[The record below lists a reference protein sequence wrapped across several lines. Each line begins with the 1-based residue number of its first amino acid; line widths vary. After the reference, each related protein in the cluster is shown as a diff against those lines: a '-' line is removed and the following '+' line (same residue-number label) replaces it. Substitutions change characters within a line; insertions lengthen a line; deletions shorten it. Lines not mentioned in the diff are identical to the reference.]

1 MKICVIILLSI
12 NIQGEKMFK
21 QVLKIGLG
29 LSLVASSLLAA
40 PEKTKLKIGFIALT
54 DCAPLV
60 VAKEKGFFA
69 AEGLDVDVAKEGG
82 GWPGIQQKVISGE
95 YDFSHALAGMPIAA
109 TLGINGDTNL
119 QALMSLDLNGNA
131 ITFGNN
137 IIGEMEKYGLK
148 KEERPVSAESLK
160 KYIDEKHKVEG
171 NSYQPLNFGMVHPV
185 STHNYELRYWMAAS
199 GIKPD
204 EDTTIKPFPPP
215 TMPQNLIAGNIDGY
229 CVGEPWNTRIVEKDA
244 GSALVT
250 NYDIWNNNPEKV
262 LQARADFIEK
272 NPETT
277 KAVMRA
283 VLKAQIWLDESWE
296 NREEAIKFLAQ
307 DNYVKAPINVL
318 RKSMSGTFLYTKDVD
333 SANPMFNVFANNYAA
348 YPYYSHGMWFITQMY
363 RWGQLD
369 KAVDMKAT
377 IEKVYRPD
385 LFEIAAKE
393 VGYSLPESPW
403 KKDGVDEY
411 NKFLDGKVWDPNK
424 AVEYIYDTFTVTSP
438 LVSKEDLMK
447 VNNWTVTTKQPSY
460 VCPYGPAGCAD
471 PKFVTKK

>member
-1 MKICVIILLSI
+1 
-12 NIQGEKMFK
+12 MFK

-29 LSLVASSLLAA
+29 LSLIASSLLAA

-60 VAKEKGFFA
+60 IAKEKGFFA
-69 AEGLDVDVAKEGG
+69 AEGLEVDIEKEGG
-82 GWPGIQQKVISGE
+82 GWPGIQQKTISGE
-95 YDFSHALAGMPIAA
+95 YDYAHALAGMPIAA
-109 TLGINGDTNL
+109 TLGINGDANL
-119 QALMSLDLNGNA
+119 QVLLSLDYNGNA
-131 ITFGNN
+131 ITYSNKL
-137 IIGEMEKYGLK
+137 IEEMEKFGLK
-148 KEERPVSAESLK
+148 KDERPVSAESLK
-160 KYIDEKHKVEG
+160 KYIDSKHEKEG
-171 NSYQPLNFGMVHPV
+171 AKYQPLNFGMTHPN
-185 STHNYELRYWMAAS
+185 STHNYELRYWMASS

-229 CVGEPWNTRIVEKDA
+229 SVGEPWNTRVVS
-244 GSALVT
+244 GGQGGALVT
-250 NYDIWNNNPEKV
+250 KYDIWNNAPEKV
-262 LQARADFIEK
+262 LQARADFIDK

-277 KAVMRA
+277 KAVMKA
-283 VLKAQIWLDESWE
+283 VLKAQMWLDESWE
-296 NREEAIKFLAQ
+296 NREEAIKILAK
-307 DNYVKAPINVL
+307 DSYVKAPVDVL

-333 SANPMFNVFANNYAA
+333 SKNPMFNVFANYYAA
-348 YPYYSHGMWFITQMY
+348 YPFYSHGMWFLTQMY

-369 KAVDMKAT
+369 KPVDMKVT

-385 LFEIAAKE
+385 LFAVVAKE
-393 VGYSLPESPW
+393 VGYYLPESAW

-424 AVEYIYDTFTVTSP
+424 AVEYIYGFEVTNP
-438 LVSKEDLMK
+438 KVSKEELMK
-447 VNNWTVTTKQPSY
+447 VNNWTVATKQPSY

>member
-1 MKICVIILLSI
+1 ML
-12 NIQGEKMFK
+12 K

-54 DCAPLV
+54 DCAPIV
-60 VAKEKGFFA
+60 IAKEKGFFA
-69 AEGLDVDVAKEGG
+69 AEGLDVDVEKEGG
-82 GWPGIQQKVISGE
+82 GWPGIQQKTISGE
-95 YDFSHALAGMPIAA
+95 YDYAHALAGLPIAA
-109 TLGINGDTNL
+109 TLGINGEAHLN
-119 QALMSLDLNGNA
+119 ALMSLDYNGNA
-131 ITFGNN
+131 ITLSNKL
-137 IIGEMEKYGLK
+137 IDEMERYGLRK
-148 KEERPVSAESLK
+148 DVRPVTADTIK
-160 KYIDEKHKVEG
+160 KYIFEKHKAEG
-171 NSYQPLNFGMVHPV
+171 KNYQPLNFGMTHPN
-185 STHNYELRYWMAAS
+185 STHNYELRYWMASS

-204 EDTTIKPFPPP
+204 VDTTIKPFPPP

-229 CVGEPWNTRIVEKDA
+229 SVGEPWNTRVVS
-244 GSALVT
+244 GGQGGALVT
-250 NYDIWNNNPEKV
+250 KYDIWNNGPEKV
-262 LQARADFIEK
+262 LQGRADFVNK

-277 KAVMRA
+277 KAVMKA
-283 VLKAQIWLDESWE
+283 VLKAQMWLDESWE
-296 NREEAIKFLAQ
+296 NREEAIKILAK
-307 DNYVKAPINVL
+307 DTYVKAPVDVL

-333 SANPMFNVFANNYAA
+333 SKNPMFNVFANYYAA
-348 YPYYSHGMWFITQMY
+348 YPFYSHGMWFMTQMY

-424 AVEYIYDTFTVTSP
+424 AVDYIYGFEVTNP
-438 LVSKEDLMK
+438 KVSKEELMK
-447 VNNWTVTTKQPSY
+447 VNKWTVATNQPSY

>member
-1 MKICVIILLSI
+1 
-12 NIQGEKMFK
+12 MFK
-21 QVLKIGLG
+21 EVLKIGLG
-29 LSLVASSLLAA
+29 LSLVTSSLLAA

-60 VAKEKGFFA
+60 IAKEKGFFE
-69 AEGLDVDVAKEGG
+69 AEGLDVHIAKEGG

-95 YDFSHALAGMPIAA
+95 YDYSHALAGMPIAS
-109 TLGINGDTNL
+109 TLGINGDVNL

-131 ITFGNN
+131 ITLGNK
-137 IIGEMEKYGLK
+137 IITEMEKFGLK
-148 KEERPVSAESLK
+148 KDERPVNADSLK
-160 KYIDEKHKVEG
+160 KYIDDKKAKEG
-171 NSYQPLNFGMVHPV
+171 KNYQPLNFGMVHPV
-185 STHNYELRYWMAAS
+185 STHNYELRYWMASS
-199 GIKPD
+199 GIRPD

-229 CVGEPWNTRIVEKDA
+229 SVGEPWNTRIVEKGE

-277 KAVMRA
+277 KAVMKA

-296 NREEAIKFLAQ
+296 NREEAIKILAK
-307 DNYVKAPINVL
+307 DNYVKAPVEVL

-333 SANPMFNVFANNYAA
+333 SSNPMFNVFANNYAA

-363 RWGQLD
+363 RWGQLE
-369 KAVDMKAT
+369 KPVNMKEV

-385 LFEIAAKE
+385 LFEVVAKE
-393 VGYSLPESPW
+393 VGYSLPESAW

-424 AVEYIYDTFTVTSP
+424 AVDYIYSFEVTAP
-438 LVSKEDLMK
+438 KVSKEELME

-471 PKFVTKK
+471 PKYVTKK

>member
-1 MKICVIILLSI
+1 MLK
-12 NIQGEKMFK
+12 KM
-21 QVLKIGLG
+21 LGLG
-29 LSLVASSLLAA
+29 LGISVIASSLMAA

-60 VAKEKGFFA
+60 IAKEKGFFA
-69 AEGLDVDVAKEGG
+69 EEGLDVHVAKEGG

-109 TLGINGDTNL
+109 TLGINGNAHL
-119 QALMSLDLNGNA
+119 QALLSLDFNGNA
-131 ITFGNN
+131 ITYGNN
-137 IIGEMEKYGLK
+137 IIEEMEKYGLDK
-148 KEERPVSAESLK
+148 TQRPVSAESLK
-160 KYIDEKHKVEG
+160 KFIDAKRAKEG
-171 NSYQPLNFGMVHPV
+171 KNYQPLNFGMVHPV
-185 STHNYELRYWMAAS
+185 STHNYELRYWMSAS

-204 EDTTIKPFPPP
+204 QDCTIKPFPPP
-215 TMPQNLIAGNIDGY
+215 TMPSNLIAGNIEGY
-229 CVGEPWNTRIVEKDA
+229 CVGEPWNSRIVLKGK

-262 LQARADFIEK
+262 LQARADFVKK

-283 VLKAQIWLDESWE
+283 VIKAQKWLDTSWE
-296 NREEAIKFLAQ
+296 NREEAIKYLAKK
-307 DNYVKAPINVL
+307 NYVKAPKKVL
-318 RKSMSGTFLYTKDVD
+318 QKSMSGTFLYNKGVD
-333 SANPMFNVFANNYAA
+333 SSNPMFNVFANNYAA

-369 KAVDMKAT
+369 KPVNMKEV

-385 LFEIAAKE
+385 LFAEVAAE
-393 VGYSLPESPW
+393 VDYKLPPSPW

-424 AVEYIYDTFTVTSP
+424 AVDYIFDFKVQNS
-438 LVSKEDLMK
+438 LVSKEALAK
-447 VNNWTVTTKQPSY
+447 ANNWTVETKQPGY
-460 VCPYGPAGCAD
+460 VCHYGPAGCAD
-471 PKFVTKK
+471 PKYITK

>member
-1 MKICVIILLSI
+1 
-12 NIQGEKMFK
+12 MFTG
-21 QVLKIGLG
+21 VLKIGLG
-29 LSLVASSLLAA
+29 LSMVASTLLAA

-60 VAKEKGFFA
+60 IAKEKGFFE
-69 AEGLDVDVAKEGG
+69 AEGLDVHVSKEGG

-95 YDFSHALAGMPIAA
+95 YDYAHALAGMPIAS

-131 ITFGNN
+131 ITLGNKL
-137 IIGEMEKYGLK
+137 ITEMENFGLK
-148 KEERPVSAESLK
+148 KDERPVSAESLK
-160 KYIDEKHKVEG
+160 KYVDDKKAKEG
-171 NSYQPLNFGMVHPV
+171 GNYQPLNFGMVHPV

-199 GIKPD
+199 GIRPD

-229 CVGEPWNTRIVEKDA
+229 CVGEPWNTRIVEKGA

-262 LQARADFIEK
+262 LQARADFIDK

-277 KAVMRA
+277 KAVMKA
-283 VLKAQIWLDESWE
+283 VLKAQMWLDESWE
-296 NREEAIKFLAQ
+296 NREEAIKILAK
-307 DNYVKAPINVL
+307 DNYVKAPVNVL
-318 RKSMSGTFLYTKDVD
+318 RKSMSGTFLYTKGED
-333 SANPMFNVFANNYAA
+333 SSNPMFNVFANNYAA
-348 YPYYSHGMWFITQMY
+348 NPYYSHGMWFITQMY
-363 RWGQLD
+363 RWGQLE
-369 KAVDMKAT
+369 KPVNMKEV

-385 LFEIAAKE
+385 LFEVVAKE
-393 VGYSLPESPW
+393 VGYLLPESAW

-424 AVEYIYDTFTVTSP
+424 AVDYIYDFEVTTP
-438 LVSKEDLMK
+438 KVSKEELMK

-460 VCPYGPAGCAD
+460 ICPYGPAGCAD
-471 PKFVTKK
+471 PKYVTKK

>member
-1 MKICVIILLSI
+1 MI
-12 NIQGEKMFK
+12 K

-29 LSLVASSLLAA
+29 VSIVASSLLAA

-60 VAKEKGFFA
+60 IAKEKGFFKE
-69 AEGLDVDVAKEGG
+69 EGLDVHVAKEGG

-109 TLGINGDTNL
+109 TLGINGNAHL
-119 QALMSLDLNGNA
+119 QALLSLDFNGNA
-131 ITFGNN
+131 ITYGNN
-137 IIGEMEKYGLK
+137 IIEEMEKYGLDK
-148 KEERPVSAESLK
+148 NQRPVSADSLK
-160 KYIDEKHKVEG
+160 KFIDAKRAKEG
-171 NSYQPLNFGMVHPV
+171 ESYQPLNFGMVHPV

-204 EDTTIKPFPPP
+204 EDCTIKPFPPP
-215 TMPQNLIAGNIDGY
+215 TMPSNLIAGNIEGY
-229 CVGEPWNTRIVEKDA
+229 CVGEPWNSRIVLKGK

-262 LQARADFIEK
+262 LQARADFVEK
-272 NPETT
+272 YPETT

-283 VLKAQIWLDESWE
+283 VIKAQKWLDTSWE
-296 NREEAIKFLAQ
+296 NREEAIKYLAKN
-307 DNYVKAPINVL
+307 NYVKAPKNVL
-318 RKSMSGTFLYTKDVD
+318 QKSMSGTFLYNKGVD
-333 SANPMFNVFANNYAA
+333 SSNPMFNVFANNYAS
-348 YPYYSHGMWFITQMY
+348 YPFYSHGMWFITQMY

-369 KAVDMKAT
+369 KPIDMKAV

-385 LFEIAAKE
+385 LFAQVAKE
-393 VGYSLPESPW
+393 VDYKLPPSAW

-424 AVEYIYDTFTVTSP
+424 AVDYIFDFKVQNS
-438 LVSKEDLMK
+438 LVSKEELK
-447 VNNWTVTTKQPSY
+447 KANQWTVTTVQPKY
-460 VCPYGPAGCAD
+460 ECHYGPAGCAD
-471 PKFVTKK
+471 PKYITK

>member
-1 MKICVIILLSI
+1 ML
-12 NIQGEKMFK
+12 K

-29 LSLVASSLLAA
+29 ISVVASTLLAA

-60 VAKEKGFFA
+60 IAKEKGFFKE
-69 AEGLDVDVAKEGG
+69 EGLDVHVSKEGG

-109 TLGINGDTNL
+109 TLGINGNAHL
-119 QALMSLDLNGNA
+119 QALLSLDLNGNA
-131 ITFGNN
+131 ITYGNN
-137 IIGEMEKYGLK
+137 IIKEMEKYGLDK
-148 KEERPVSAESLK
+148 TSRPVDASSLK
-160 KYIDEKHKVEG
+160 KYIDAKHKDEG
-171 NSYQPLNFGMVHPV
+171 EDYKPLNFGMVHPV
-185 STHNYELRYWMAAS
+185 STHNYELRYWMASS

-204 EDTTIKPFPPP
+204 EDCTIKPFPPP
-215 TMPQNLIAGNIDGY
+215 TMPSNLIAGNIEGY
-229 CVGEPWNTRIVEKDA
+229 CVGEPWNSRIVLKGA

-262 LQARADFIEK
+262 LQARADFVKK

-283 VLKAQIWLDESWE
+283 VLKAQMWLDASWE
-296 NREEAIKFLAQ
+296 NREEAIKYLAKR
-307 DNYVKAPINVL
+307 NYVKAPVNVL
-318 RKSMSGTFLYTKDVD
+318 RKSMSGTFLYNKGVD
-333 SANPMFNVFANNYAA
+333 SANPMFNVFANDYAA
-348 YPYYSHGMWFITQMY
+348 YPFYSHGMWFITQMY

-369 KAVDMKAT
+369 KAVNMKEV

-385 LFEIAAKE
+385 LFAEVAKE
-393 VGYSLPESPW
+393 VGYTLPESPW

-411 NKFLDGKVWDPNK
+411 NKFIDGKVWDPNK
-424 AVEYIYDTFTVTSP
+424 AVDYIFDFKVQNS
-438 LVSKEDLMK
+438 LVSKEELAK
-447 VNNWTVTTKQPSY
+447 ANNWSVVTKQPAY

-471 PKFVTKK
+471 PKYVTKK

>member
-1 MKICVIILLSI
+1 MLK
-12 NIQGEKMFK
+12 K
-21 QVLKIGLG
+21 VLGIGLG
-29 LSLVASSLLAA
+29 LSVVASTLLAA

-60 VAKEKGFFA
+60 IAKEKGFFE
-69 AEGLDVDVAKEGG
+69 AEGLDVHVAKEGG

-109 TLGINGDTNL
+109 TLGINGEAHL
-119 QALMSLDLNGNA
+119 QALLSLDFNGNA
-131 ITFGNN
+131 ITYGNN
-137 IIGEMEKYGLK
+137 IIKEMEKYGLDK
-148 KEERPVSAESLK
+148 TSRPVSAESLK
-160 KYIDEKHKVEG
+160 KYIDAKHEKEG
-171 NSYQPLNFGMVHPV
+171 SNYQPLNFGMVHPV

-215 TMPQNLIAGNIDGY
+215 TMPSNLIAGNIEGY
-229 CVGEPWNTRIVEKDA
+229 CVGEPWNSRIVLKGD

-262 LQARADFIEK
+262 LQARADFVEK
-272 NPETT
+272 YPETT

-283 VLKAQIWLDESWE
+283 VIKAQMWLDASWE

-307 DNYVKAPINVL
+307 NNYVKAPVDVL
-318 RKSMSGTFLYTKDVD
+318 RKSMSGTFLYNKGVD
-333 SANPMFNVFANNYAA
+333 SANPMFNVFANYYAS
-348 YPYYSHGMWFITQMY
+348 YPFYSHGMWFITQMY

-369 KAVDMKAT
+369 KPVNMKEV

-385 LFEIAAKE
+385 LFSEVAKE
-393 VGYSLPESPW
+393 VGYALPPSAW

-424 AVEYIYDTFTVTSP
+424 AVDYIFDFEVQNS
-438 LVSKEDLMK
+438 LVSKEELK
-447 VNNWTVTTKQPSY
+447 KANNWTVKTAQPAY
-460 VCPYGPAGCAD
+460 ECQYGPAGCAD
-471 PKFVTKK
+471 PKYVTKK

>member
-1 MKICVIILLSI
+1 
-12 NIQGEKMFK
+12 MFK

-60 VAKEKGFFA
+60 IAKEKGFFT
-69 AEGLDVDVAKEGG
+69 AEGLEVDIEKEGG
-82 GWPGIQQKVISGE
+82 GWPGIQQKTISGE
-95 YDFSHALAGMPIAA
+95 YDYAHALAGLPIAA
-109 TLGINGDTNL
+109 TLGINGDAHL
-119 QALMSLDLNGNA
+119 QALMSLDYNGNA
-131 ITFGNN
+131 ITYSNK
-137 IIGEMEKYGLK
+137 IIEEMEKFGLK
-148 KEERPVSAESLK
+148 KDERPVSAESLK
-160 KYIDEKHKVEG
+160 KYIDFKHQNEG
-171 NSYQPLNFGMVHPV
+171 AKYQPLNFGMTHPN
-185 STHNYELRYWMAAS
+185 STHNYELRYWMSAS

-229 CVGEPWNTRIVEKDA
+229 SVGEPWNTRVVSGGQ

-250 NYDIWNNNPEKV
+250 KYDIWNNGPEKV
-262 LQARADFIEK
+262 LQGRADFIDK

-277 KAVMRA
+277 KAVMKA
-283 VLKAQIWLDESWE
+283 VLKAQMWLDASWE
-296 NREEAIKFLAQ
+296 NREEAIKILAK
-307 DNYVKAPINVL
+307 DSYVKAPVDVL

-333 SANPMFNVFANNYAA
+333 SKNPMFNVFANYYAA
-348 YPYYSHGMWFITQMY
+348 YPFYSHGMWFMTQMY
-363 RWGQLD
+363 RWGQIPT
-369 KAVDMKAT
+369 AVDMKAT

-424 AVEYIYDTFTVTSP
+424 AVEYIYGFEVTNP
-438 LVSKEDLMK
+438 KVSKEELMK
-447 VNNWTVTTKQPSY
+447 VNKWTVTTKQPSY

>member
-1 MKICVIILLSI
+1 
-12 NIQGEKMFK
+12 MFK

-363 RWGQLD
+363 RWGQLT
-369 KAVDMKAT
+369 APVDMKAT

-385 LFEIAAKE
+385 LIEVVAKE

-471 PKFVTKK
+471 PKYVTKGK